1 MWKNAGGS
9 GGAARAR
16 WQILM
21 KPFHAGG
28 FAKSVCASFGAAAV
42 AEWSAISEIEWRAD
56 SAFLFISSGEMELV
70 IRNLCARP
78 TKFNHHEAAT
88 PPVAFLHLAD

>member
-1 MWKNAGGS
+1 MWKNAAKS

-28 FAKSVCASFGAAAV
+28 FAKSVCASFGA
-42 AEWSAISEIEWRAD
+42 
-56 SAFLFISSGEMELV
+56 G
-70 IRNLCARP
+70 
-78 TKFNHHEAAT
+78 TG
-88 PPVAFLHLAD
+88 